1 MLTKVFFYI
10 TCAVVIF
17 VLYSSGRYRVCL
29 SRLCLYSIMKILLL
43 IGYKAGLYDII
54 IVNIWFICISYFIG
68 NQIRNDSAFVVD
80 ASLSIY
86 EHQSTVCPNM
96 PIRSMI
102 YFTAILSDMLSGRGG
117 VNKLIMLLLSDGR
130 AEDLKRFASDKEYQM
145 QLLKEYGLM

>member
-1 MLTKVFFYI
+1 
-10 TCAVVIF
+10 
-17 VLYSSGRYRVCL
+17 
-29 SRLCLYSIMKILLL
+29 
-43 IGYKAGLYDII
+43 
-54 IVNIWFICISYFIG
+54 
-68 NQIRNDSAFVVD
+68 
-80 ASLSIY
+80 
-86 EHQSTVCPNM
+86 M

>member
-1 MLTKVFFYI
+1 
-10 TCAVVIF
+10 
-17 VLYSSGRYRVCL
+17 
-29 SRLCLYSIMKILLL
+29 MKILLL

-145 QLLKEYGLM
+145 QLLKEYVLM

>member
-1 MLTKVFFYI
+1 
-10 TCAVVIF
+10 
-17 VLYSSGRYRVCL
+17 
-29 SRLCLYSIMKILLL
+29 MKILLL

-102 YFTAILSDMLSGRGG
+102 YFTAILSDML
-117 VNKLIMLLLSDGR
+117 IMLLLSDGR

>member
-1 MLTKVFFYI
+1 M
-10 TCAVVIF
+10 
-17 VLYSSGRYRVCL
+17 
-29 SRLCLYSIMKILLL
+29 
-43 IGYKAGLYDII
+43 
-54 IVNIWFICISYFIG
+54 
-68 NQIRNDSAFVVD
+68 D